1 MDLYAIENKIQALT
15 LKDQH
20 FQTSVAKNSE
30 YYYSLFNKDEQD
42 GNLRRKIYLC
52 IMDQLQRER
61 EDTTFSRNCLF
72 CKKHFTGNRS
82 NLLAHLKE
90 QHNFYIGD
98 PNNIVFINELL
109 DHLEQMLKGSQCF
122 FCERIYR
129 DYLTLKE
136 HMRKKQ
142 HKKIDPLNKYYDR
155 FYSINYLESGKTW
168 KDVEKEA
175 DDYSQDSGKELM
187 DWGDCSVTYVCL
199 FCSDSACDFNQAWQ
213 HMKEVH
219 GFDFKQLKTAHQ
231 LNFYQQIRLVNY
243 IRKKMHEKEC
253 ISCDLKFD
261 FHVDL
266 LTHLTMSG
274 HLTILPHPSLWDQPM
289 YYFPTF
295 ENDSLLCALEDE
307 NSDCEEGAIYPEDI
321 PV

>member
-1 MDLYAIENKIQALT
+1 MDLYAIENKIQVLT
-15 LKDQH
+15 LKDEH
-20 FQTSVAKNSE
+20 CPSTIDRNSE

-42 GNLRRKIYLC
+42 EDLRRKIYFH

-72 CKKHFTGNRS
+72 CRKHFTGNRS
-82 NLLAHLKE
+82 TLMDHLKE
-90 QHNFYIGD
+90 QHNFYVGD

-109 DHLEQMLKGSQCF
+109 DHLEQMLRDLKCF
-122 FCERIYR
+122 FCEKIFK
-129 DYLTLKE
+129 DWMTLKE

-142 HKKIDPLNKYYDR
+142 HKKINPLDKFYDR

-187 DWGDCSVTYVCL
+187 DWGDCGVTYVCL
-199 FCSDSACDFNQAWQ
+199 FCPDSASDFIQAWH

-219 GFDFKQLKTAHQ
+219 GFDFKLLKETHR

-243 IRKKMHEKEC
+243 IRKKVLF
-253 ISCDLKFD
+253 SD
-261 FHVDL
+261 FRERQPTL
-266 LTHLTMSG
+266 CPGGRKLGLRRRFG
-274 HLTILPHPSLWDQPM
+274 LPRRHSAVIG
-289 YYFPTF
+289 FF
-295 ENDSLLCALEDE
+295 N
-307 NSDCEEGAIYPEDI
+307 
-321 PV
+321 V